1 MQVAVVG
8 VGQSLRGDDAI
19 GLEVLRQWQGNFPE
33 TANRPEVR
41 VEACEMPGLALL
53 DLLQDVD
60 AAIFVDAI
68 QGTFPI
74 GTVHL
79 LDENELAAFLSDA
92 KSAHGWGLAET
103 LKLGSALTGVKVNVR
118 VIGIQIE
125 QTAIGAWLS
134 KAVQDAIPIACE
146 VLQKEVDKLLH

>member
-33 TANRPEVR
+33 TASRPEVR
-41 VEACEMPGLALL
+41 VETCELPGIALL

-103 LKLGSALTGVKVNVR
+103 LKLGSALTGVKINVR